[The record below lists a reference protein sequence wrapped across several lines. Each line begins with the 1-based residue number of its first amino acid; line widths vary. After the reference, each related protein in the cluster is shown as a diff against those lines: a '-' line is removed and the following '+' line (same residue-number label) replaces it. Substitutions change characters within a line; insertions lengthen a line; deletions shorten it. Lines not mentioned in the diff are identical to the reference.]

1 MLTEERKEK
10 YNISITY
17 KIEESNSNILSGT
30 KDFTL
35 LYLKFNILTE
45 TIIFPTLPQIA
56 EQNIA
61 NKSF

>member
-1 MLTEERKEK
+1 MHFQDIP
-10 YNISITY
+10 NIL
-17 KIEESNSNILSGT
+17 KQNGNILSGT

-35 LYLKFNILTE
+35 LYLKFSILTE
-45 TIIFPTLPQIA
+45 TAIFPTLPQIA